1 MLTRHYNELM
11 EPFIACGGRELTD
24 EDIEALA
31 DAAKRGYDLD
41 RAIRRPTA
49 LPAEV
54 LLEHWR
60 SLPAV
65 DPDTFRADIDET
77 LDGSL

>member
-1 MLTRHYNELM
+1 MESFITSTGEELS
-11 EPFIACGGRELTD
+11 E
-24 EDIEALA
+24 EDIEALVDGA
-31 DAAKRGYDLD
+31 ERGYDLD
-41 RAIRRPTA
+41 RAIRRSTA

-54 LLEHWR
+54 LLDHWR
-60 SLPAV
+60 NLPAV